1 MRALTTIIANEMVST
16 AKRFRGNCDLDIVT
30 FLGVRLQKKYII
42 SYGLKKTFPS
52 YYIYRLDWFMLGPAL
67 LQFTKVEVHVMSSR
81 FSSIAVIYFMDF
93 VIHILKSK
101 PYKNLI

>member
-1 MRALTTIIANEMVST
+1 
-16 AKRFRGNCDLDIVT
+16 
-30 FLGVRLQKKYII
+30 
-42 SYGLKKTFPS
+42 
-52 YYIYRLDWFMLGPAL
+52 MLGPAL